1 MSSLNF
7 QDIEIYEGQTFDK
20 LLKQIHENSNEKSV
34 QIAQLIKKLTEFI
47 KSPDDAAMLV
57 PLVAEYL
64 EVGVKNDDQLIKL
77 AGIIQRFIKGN
88 VAANDADSSFGLTD
102 AERAEILANVK
113 ENSAKVVKMGAK

>member
-7 QDIEIYEGQTFDK
+7 QEIEIYEGQTFDK
-20 LLKQIHENSNEKSV
+20 LLKQIHENSNEKSA

-47 KSPDDAAMLV
+47 KSPDDASLLV

-77 AGIIQRFIKGN
+77 AGIIQRFVKTSATTN
-88 VAANDADSSFGLTD
+88 EETSFGLTD
-102 AERAEILANVK
+102 EERAEILANAND
-113 ENSAKVVKMGAK
+113 NSTKVIKMGAK

>member
-47 KSPDDAAMLV
+47 KSPDDASLLV

-77 AGIIQRFIKGN
+77 AGIIQRFVKTSSTSN
-88 VAANDADSSFGLTD
+88 EETSFGLTD
-102 AERAEILANVK
+102 EERAEILANAND
-113 ENSAKVVKMGAK
+113 NSAKVIKMGAK